1 MNTPDPILAAIATHR
16 AAYDA
21 FQVAPDGEAS
31 ILAEEA
37 YREAGDILVT
47 TACTTPTGAAK
58 LLDHLRWWLAEEV
71 AFADS
76 YGLTYRAAQVRVAD
90 LTALACACWPVATVG
105 VDPIHRAIA
114 TAETAEAAHT
124 AALSGLD
131 ENDDGQVRRANAA
144 ADASSA
150 AFDAL
155 TSVMPTTRAGLFALA
170 GFYARE
176 SEEFEPMCAG
186 GQYLQHLAAALKVG
200 DSTGLISGLSLAKAA
215 SDQRLVCLIPRA
227 AAQAPSSARAQG

>member
-1 MNTPDPILAAIATHR
+1 MTGADTILAAIATHR

-37 YREAGDILVT
+37 YREAGDALVT
-47 TACTTPTGAAK
+47 MACTTSAGAMA
-58 LLDHLRWWLAEEV
+58 LLEHLRWWLADEAE
-71 AFADS
+71 FAQAHQPT
-76 YGLTYRAAQVRVAD
+76 YGAAQVRVAD
-90 LTALACACWPVATVG
+90 LTVLACACWPAVG
-105 VDPIHRAIA
+105 HDPIHRAIA

-131 ENDDGQVRRANAA
+131 ETDDGQVRRANAA

-150 AFDAL
+150 AFQTL
-155 TSVMPTTRAGLFALA
+155 TTILPTTRAGLFALA
-170 GFYARE
+170 EFYTRE

-186 GQYLQHLAAALKVG
+186 GQYLQHLAAALRGG
-200 DSTGLISGLSLAKAA
+200 DSTALISGRLPANAA
-215 SDQRLVCLIPRA
+215 SDQQLVSLIP
-227 AAQAPSSARAQG
+227 QASAHVSSSARAQ

>member
-1 MNTPDPILAAIATHR
+1 MTEPDPILAAIATHR

-21 FQVAPDGEAS
+21 FQVAPDGKAS

-37 YREAGDILVT
+37 YREAGDVLVT
-47 TACTTPTGAAK
+47 TACTTPAGAVK
-58 LLDHLRWWLAEEV
+58 LLEHLRWWLAEEV

-90 LTALACACWPVATVG
+90 LTVLACACWPAVG
-105 VDPIHRAIA
+105 HDPIHRAIA

-150 AFDAL
+150 AFQTL
-155 TSVMPTTRAGLFALA
+155 TTILPTTRAGLFALA
-170 GFYARE
+170 EFYTRE

-186 GQYLQHLAAALKVG
+186 GQYLQHLAAALRG
-200 DSTGLISGLSLAKAA
+200 SDSTALISGRLPTKAA
-215 SDQRLVCLIPRA
+215 SDQQLVSLIP
-227 AAQAPSSARAQG
+227 QASAHVSSSARAQ

>member
-1 MNTPDPILAAIATHR
+1 MTEPDPVLAAIATHR
-16 AAYDA
+16 TAYDA
-21 FQVAPDGEAS
+21 FQVAPDGEAA

-37 YREAGDILVT
+37 YREAGDVLVT
-47 TACTTPTGAAK
+47 MACATPAGAVQ
-58 LLDHLRWWLAEEV
+58 LLEHLCWWLAEEV

-114 TAETAEAAHT
+114 TAETAEAAHS
-124 AALSGLD
+124 ASLSGLD
-131 ENDDGQVRRANAA
+131 ESNDAQMRRANTA

-150 AFDAL
+150 AFEAL
-155 TSVMPTTRAGLFALA
+155 TAVMPTTRAGLFALA
-170 GFYARE
+170 EFYARE

-186 GQYLQHLAAALKVG
+186 GQYLQHLAAALKG
-200 DSTGLISGLSLAKAA
+200 SDSTGLISGLSLAKAA
-215 SDQRLVCLIPRA
+215 SDQRLMCMIPRA
-227 AAQAPSSARAQG
+227 AAHASSSARAQ